1 MADPERVR
9 ELSEQLLAARRLI
22 VASNRGPYEYA
33 RDEQGERTTKRG
45 SGGLVT
51 ALAPVGQVAQL
62 TWIAAAMTA
71 EDRAIAAEGQA
82 VPTGDAGLS
91 VRFVAVPA
99 KRFQQH
105 YNIICNQ
112 HLWFLQH
119 YMWNTPRSPNISRSV
134 YDAWE
139 NGYVRVNEA
148 FADAIAAEA
157 AADPTP
163 PYVMTQDYHL
173 YLAPKLVRQRLPG
186 AIIQH
191 FIHIPWP
198 DPRYWALLPR
208 GMGATVFDHL
218 AAADVIGLQT
228 ERDARNLLLGME
240 TFLPR
245 DADIDYRRSTVW
257 FDGHLTLVR
266 AYPIS
271 VDAPGLQA
279 FAAGEEVRRYE
290 DTLAPLFAE
299 QTVVRVDRMEP
310 SKNLLRGFRAFE
322 LLIQRYPDLR
332 GRVGLLAF
340 MVPSRTDVGTYQT
353 YTDEAFELIDAIND
367 EYGSE
372 TWQPI
377 TSFYENNYAQA
388 VAAMRRY
395 DVLLVNPVIDGM
407 NLVAKEGPLVNCRDG
422 VLVLSETAGAFEQL
436 GEHALAVAPADIEG
450 TVRALYQALTMPA
463 EERAARATALR
474 TEIEANDLHAWLARQ
489 FEDLLSL
496 S

>member
-1 MADPERVR
+1 MAVDDRIR
-9 ELSEQLLAARRLI
+9 ELSEQLLATRRLI
-22 VASNRGPYEYA
+22 VASNRGPYEYT
-33 RDEQGERTTKRG
+33 RDEGGERTAKRG

-62 TWIAAAMTA
+62 TWIAHAMTA
-71 EDRAIAAEGQA
+71 EDRAIAAEGA
-82 VPTGDAGLS
+82 TVATGDAGLS
-91 VRFVAVPA
+91 VRFVAVPP
-99 KRFQQH
+99 KTFQQH
-105 YNIICNQ
+105 YNLICNQ

-139 NGYVRVNEA
+139 NGYVRVNTA

-157 AADPTP
+157 ANDATP

-173 YLAPKLVRQRLPG
+173 YLAPKLVRERLPG

-191 FIHIPWP
+191 FVHIPWP

-208 GMGATVFDHL
+208 GMGAAVFDHL

-228 ERDARNLLLGME
+228 ARDARNLLLGME
-240 TFLPR
+240 TFLPGE
-245 DADIDYRRSTVW
+245 ADIDYRRSTVW
-257 FDGHLTLVR
+257 FNGHLTLVR

-271 VDAPGLQA
+271 VDAPGLRALAESDSVRNYEQA
-279 FAAGEEVRRYE
+279 
-290 DTLAPLFAE
+290 LAPHFAE
-299 QTVVRVDRMEP
+299 QTIVRVDRVEP

-353 YTDEAFELIDAIND
+353 YTDEVFELIEAIND
-367 EYGSE
+367 EYGGDG
-372 TWQPI
+372 WQPI

-388 VAAMRRY
+388 IAAMRRY

-436 GEHALAVAPADIEG
+436 GEYALAVAPADIEG
-450 TVRALYQALTMPA
+450 TVRALFQALTMPG
-463 EERAARATALR
+463 EERAARAAALR
-474 TEIEANDLHAWLARQ
+474 AEVEANDLHTWLAHQ
-489 FEDLLSL
+489 FEDLLTL
-496 S
+496 T